1 MNEDQAIE
9 EAQLLL
15 QTDITV
21 ETGQALK
28 KLESHISS
36 DKFGNLWEAF
46 VAAAPIEAVMELDEN

>member
-9 EAQLLL
+9 EAQILL

-28 KLESHISS
+28 KAGIPHI
-36 DKFGNLWEAF
+36 F
-46 VAAAPIEAVMELDEN
+46 